1 MLGKFCCG
9 SGYIRHSKSNLLSQI
24 DLYCSLAE
32 QDISLIKPIYY
43 PSNYRSPEGASDEQP
58 DWKDQVKKPLLEF
71 LSNVDESCLYAKVP
85 KEMIIDISGPE
96 MKELDDNNHV
106 NINNLS

>member
-1 MLGKFCCG
+1 MPNMRFSKYVLTGELVCWG
-9 SGYIRHSKSNLLSQI
+9 SFGVDPDIFDIANPTFYVYESQI
-24 DLYCSLAE
+24 DSYCTLAE

-71 LSNVDESCLYAKVP
+71 LSNVMQRYRK
-85 KEMIIDISGPE
+85 K
-96 MKELDDNNHV
+96 
-106 NINNLS
+106 